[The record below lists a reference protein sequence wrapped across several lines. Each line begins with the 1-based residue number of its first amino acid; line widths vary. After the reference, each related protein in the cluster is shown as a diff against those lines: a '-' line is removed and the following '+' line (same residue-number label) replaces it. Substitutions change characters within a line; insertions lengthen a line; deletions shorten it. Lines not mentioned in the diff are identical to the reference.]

1 MIRCS
6 DYNNEQRFRKPLGE
20 IPELPFSFFYTR
32 NIVAVVASLPLP
44 PAIEIKSELKPRL
57 REIFKRGNS
66 TIEQERAKEKKSSS
80 KSNKEGVRRSDQ
92 TTATAPSEE
101 GAI

>member
-1 MIRCS
+1 
-6 DYNNEQRFRKPLGE
+6 LGE

-44 PAIEIKSELKPRL
+44 PAIEIKSELNPRL

-66 TIEQERAKEKKSSS
+66 MIEQARAKEKKSSS
-80 KSNKEGVRRSDQ
+80 KSNKEGVS
-92 TTATAPSEE
+92 
-101 GAI
+101 

>member
-57 REIFKRGNS
+57 REIFK
-66 TIEQERAKEKKSSS
+66 
-80 KSNKEGVRRSDQ
+80 
-92 TTATAPSEE
+92 EE
-101 GAI
+101 IQR